1 MTLGS
6 VSRLEHSLGPIRP
19 SLSSGTQALSLAE
32 QIATQLAEAIINE
45 EYAPG
50 TRIHEIAV
58 SEQFQVSR
66 GPVREA
72 LRILENA
79 GLVSIQARR
88 GAIVTNLSVAE
99 VDDIFEIR
107 AVLVGLAARR
117 LARDFP
123 PDNIA
128 QLEERIAELQDLTTR
143 ADQDAAARY
152 VTITQELSFLICA
165 GTGSERLTSIVYSL
179 FHQTIRYTRIGLST
193 PERRQESARSWAQL
207 LEHIRTGNQTG
218 AEMTA
223 RELVDNSRAM
233 AIKMLRSEQSR
244 DT

>member
-1 MTLGS
+1 MTLGN
-6 VSRLEHSLGPIRP
+6 VSRLEHGLGPIRP
-19 SLSSGTQALSLAE
+19 GLTGGTQALSLAE

-50 TRIHEIAV
+50 ARIHEIAV

-79 GLVSIQARR
+79 GLVSIQPRR
-88 GAIVTNLSVAE
+88 GAIVTNLTVEE

-123 PDNIA
+123 PKNLSQI
-128 QLEERIAELQDLTTR
+128 EERIAELQELTTK
-143 ADQDAAARY
+143 ADQDATRY
-152 VTITQELSFLICA
+152 VTISQELSFLLCA

-193 PERRQESARSWAQL
+193 PERRQASAKTWARLLDNIRAGDAIES
-207 LEHIRTGNQTG
+207 EK
-218 AEMTA
+218 TA

-233 AIKMLRSEQSR
+233 AIKMLRSEEKR
-244 DT
+244 GN

>member
-6 VSRLEHSLGPIRP
+6 VSRLEHSLGSIRP
-19 SLSSGTQALSLAE
+19 GLTEGPHALSLAE
-32 QIATQLAEAIINE
+32 QIATQLAESIINE

-50 TRIHEIAV
+50 ARIHEIAV

-79 GLVSIQARR
+79 GLVSIQPRR
-88 GAIVTNLSVAE
+88 GAIVTNLTVEE

-117 LARDFP
+117 LARNFP
-123 PDNIA
+123 PKNLSQI
-128 QLEERIAELQDLTTR
+128 EERIAKLQDLTTQ
-143 ADQDAAARY
+143 ADQDAARY
-152 VTITQELSFLICA
+152 VTISQELSFLLCA
-165 GTGSERLTSIVYSL
+165 GTGSEQLTSIVYSL

-193 PERRQESARSWAQL
+193 PERRQNSAKTWAKL
-207 LEHIRTGNQTG
+207 LMNIRAG
-218 AEMTA
+218 AEDEAERTA

-233 AIKMLRSEQSR
+233 AIKMLRSEEGAS
-244 DT
+244 

>member
-19 SLSSGTQALSLAE
+19 SLASGTQALSLAE

-45 EYAPG
+45 VYAPG

-79 GLVSIQARR
+79 GLVSIQPRR

-123 PDNIA
+123 PENIS
-128 QLEERIAELQDLTTR
+128 QIEERIAELQEITKK
-143 ADQDAAARY
+143 ADQDAARY
-152 VTITQELSFLICA
+152 VAISQELSFLLCA
-165 GTGSERLTSIVYSL
+165 GTGSERLTSTVYSL

-193 PERRQESARSWAQL
+193 PERRQESARTWASL
-207 LEHIRTGNQTG
+207 LENIRAGNE
-218 AEMTA
+218 AEAEQTA
-223 RELVDNSRAM
+223 RKLVDNSRAM
-233 AIKMLRSEQSR
+233 AIKMLRDEQ
-244 DT
+244 TCKA